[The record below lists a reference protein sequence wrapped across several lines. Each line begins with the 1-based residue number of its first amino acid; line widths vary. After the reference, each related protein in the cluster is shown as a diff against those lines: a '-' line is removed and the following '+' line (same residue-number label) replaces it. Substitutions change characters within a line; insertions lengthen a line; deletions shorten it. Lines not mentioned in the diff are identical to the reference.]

1 MRARALH
8 ACLARRIEREGAV
21 VAHAADRP
29 VFCDATLL
37 FATDAQTLDLA
48 ADRLS
53 RALPANRPPGTQRLD
68 GVRARLMRALPLAAA
83 RERAPAFRGV
93 LTGSCAR
100 CRWRPP
106 ARACGSK
113 TPRVRAARAGASLVP
128 RFERQVGVAAAH
140 LHDLSPLA
148 VIGRGYA
155 VARTEA
161 GAVVKSVAHA
171 AGSQVT
177 VAVADGELDC
187 RVEKARVVHT
197 SVEPW
202 EERA

>member
-1 MRARALH
+1 MP
-8 ACLARRIEREGAV
+8 RRI
-21 VAHAADRP
+21 
-29 VFCDATLL
+29 
-37 FATDAQTLDLA
+37 DLA

-53 RALPANRPPGTQRLD
+53 RALPANLARDAERLD
-68 GVRARLMRALPLAAA
+68 GVRARLMRALPLAVA
-83 RERAPAFRGV
+83 RERARLSVASDRFLRALPLAAASEGV
-93 LTGSCAR
+93 RLDAL
-100 CRWRPP
+100 
-106 ARACGSK
+106 
-113 TPRVRAARAGASLVP
+113 RVRAARAGASLVP

-161 GAVVKSVAHA
+161 GAVVKSVAQA
-171 AGSQVT
+171 PAGSQVT